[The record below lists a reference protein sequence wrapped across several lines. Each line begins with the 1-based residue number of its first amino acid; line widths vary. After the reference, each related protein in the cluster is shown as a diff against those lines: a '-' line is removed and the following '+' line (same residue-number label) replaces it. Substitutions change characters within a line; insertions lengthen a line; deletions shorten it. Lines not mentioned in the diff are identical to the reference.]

1 MLLHK
6 PLPALAALVRFDPRM
21 NSFMDV
27 LLLVRGESL
36 IAERAWVLKKMQNY
50 SECSFKAIDVTYTHP
65 LFAIV
70 GPLMYVTNVLPCE
83 CLSANS
89 AQKGLF
95 RRVSVPL
102 KKMKCNTGLVK

>member
-1 MLLHK
+1 MQ
-6 PLPALAALVRFDPRM
+6 AYDIY
-21 NSFMDV
+21 
-27 LLLVRGESL
+27 
-36 IAERAWVLKKMQNY
+36 IA
-50 SECSFKAIDVTYTHP
+50 CTHP
-65 LFAIV
+65 FFAKV

-102 KKMKCNTGLVK
+102 KKRMQHGISQMR